1 MEHPNRPKRSHSSPL
16 NYYLT
21 SLFHGNNS
29 FQSKNITQLH
39 RNPSIYMVKDF
50 LTKKEFNYFDVL
62 CTNNMKHF
70 QDSFTENDDNER
82 VISEE
87 RSSKFIF
94 LSKGCDKVIRSL
106 EQKSA
111 ELVGLHGVNVEPIQV
126 VSYTQGQRF
135 NIHHDAG
142 KVDMI

>member
-1 MEHPNRPKRSHSSPL
+1 
-16 NYYLT
+16 
-21 SLFHGNNS
+21 
-29 FQSKNITQLH
+29 
-39 RNPSIYMVKDF
+39 
-50 LTKKEFNYFDVL
+50 
-62 CTNNMKHF
+62 MKHF